1 MVCAWVPT
9 LVPTLLCVT
18 LLVSECQNCLPQKC
32 RFLLLFIFLYLF
44 LPPPFSIGRDF
55 WRVHYFTFGKGH
67 LRGQQ
72 WLCSSWISYLRDQL
86 FGKVIFGRKIPNI
99 CVTIW
104 RSNVGKRKHL
114 QMRNLCTGTGI
125 HLQNTQTTHWQWW
138 FSQSLWIVW
147 NISNWQPFKNR
158 DSRNMMPVVAESAFQ
173 VKILKT
179 FYWGKNFVACNLF
192 ID

>member
-9 LVPTLLCVT
+9 LVPTWLCVT

-99 CVTIW
+99 CVTYYFGEAMLVKENTCKWETCAQELVSTCRTPKQHTGNGDFHNHCI
-104 RSNVGKRKHL
+104 SHELCGIF
-114 QMRNLCTGTGI
+114 QIDNLSKTGI
-125 HLQNTQTTHWQWW
+125 HGIWCLL
-138 FSQSLWIVW
+138 SQSL
-147 NISNWQPFKNR
+147 R
-158 DSRNMMPVVAESAFQ
+158 SR
-173 VKILKT
+173 
-179 FYWGKNFVACNLF
+179 
-192 ID
+192 

>member
-1 MVCAWVPT
+1 MLRQWWTRSGRIAHLRNADSFYFSFFFIFIISTW
-9 LVPTLLCVT
+9 
-18 LLVSECQNCLPQKC
+18 S
-32 RFLLLFIFLYLF
+32 RFLACTLFYIRKRALAWTTVTVLFLDIISAWPTVWKGNFWEKNTKYLCDLLF
-44 LPPPFSIGRDF
+44 
-55 WRVHYFTFGKGH
+55 
-67 LRGQQ
+67 
-72 WLCSSWISYLRDQL
+72 
-86 FGKVIFGRKIPNI
+86 
-99 CVTIW
+99 W

-138 FSQSLWIVW
+138 FFSQSLYQPWIVW
-147 NISNWQPFKNR
+147 NISNWQPFQNR